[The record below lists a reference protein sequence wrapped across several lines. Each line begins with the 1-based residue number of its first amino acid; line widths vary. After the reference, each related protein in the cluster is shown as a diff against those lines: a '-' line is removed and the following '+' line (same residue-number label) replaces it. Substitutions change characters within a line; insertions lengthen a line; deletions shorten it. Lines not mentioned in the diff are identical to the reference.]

1 MTDTQPRKIR
11 KVSTQEQIEDYEKL
25 RQRIKNHFKDALKG
39 KDHLCCC
46 IILMK

>member
-25 RQRIKNHFKDALKG
+25 RQKNQKSFQR
-39 KDHLCCC
+39 CP
-46 IILMK
+46 

>member
-25 RQRIKNHFKDALKG
+25 RQRIKIISKMPLKVRIIYAVALY
-39 KDHLCCC
+39 
-46 IILMK
+46 